1 MANWYETR
9 SSNKACRIDLDQVV
23 AVVAKKKGHVEVF
36 LRGAHS
42 ITVKGT
48 VDEFAP
54 VTEID
59 HAD

>member
-1 MANWYETR
+1 MAKWHETR
-9 SSNKACRIDLDQVV
+9 SSNRVCRIDLEQVV

-42 ITVKGT
+42 LTVEGA

-54 VTEID
+54 LIGVIPR
-59 HAD
+59 